1 MLVIGLPMSKKPKNM
16 RSFYFKLIAIFSGI
30 MILFGVLVAYT
41 SIRASSRIIQESIQK
56 TNKDLAMRLVAE
68 VQPIVEDA
76 FDEEAIRQKLHELS
90 GANPQFDFYLLGRQG
105 MIKNYVQ
112 GATNGQEPET
122 AMVNVKPL
130 DDFID
135 GEPLPILGMDPL
147 NPGRLK
153 PFSAANIT
161 IMGEENCYIYVVLEG
176 NEFTQTADMIR
187 DSYILRG
194 SLIFIGIILLLSL
207 AIGFFIFRKLTRR
220 LEVMK
225 KTVKDFERGELNKRI
240 PLKSNDEI
248 TDLSRCFNN
257 MADTV
262 VESMNEIKKSDM
274 LRRELVA
281 NVSHDLRN
289 PLSSI
294 QGYLETIQMK
304 GDDLSKEELKSYFDT
319 VLSNTKKLNRMINDL
334 FDLSKLDAENVTPK
348 LEYISMAEL
357 VQDLVQQFKPI
368 ADQKNITI
376 RTIYPENPHKKI
388 HVDIGLLDRALSNL
402 IDNAI
407 RHTPK
412 DGTVT
417 IQISKEGSDISL
429 EISDSGRGIPDSD
442 IPHVFDRFYQV
453 DKSRS
458 NSSGA
463 GLGLSIAKKILELHG
478 ANITVQSLMNQGTTF
493 KITMPVM

>member
-1 MLVIGLPMSKKPKNM
+1 MGTVLPIWKRQKAM

-30 MILFGVLVAYT
+30 MILFGGLVAYT

-56 TNKDLAMRLVAE
+56 TNKDLATRLVTE
-68 VQPIVEDA
+68 FQPIVDYEFDA
-76 FDEEAIRQKLHELS
+76 TAIEKKLNELS
-90 GANPQFDFYLLGRQG
+90 GANPQFDFYLLSRQG
-105 MIKNYVQ
+105 MIKNFIQ
-112 GATNGQEPET
+112 GETNGQKPVVK
-122 AMVNVKPL
+122 MVDVKPL
-130 DDFID
+130 DDFIV
-135 GEPLPILGMDPL
+135 GKPLPILGMDPL
-147 NPGRLK
+147 NPNRLK

-176 NEFTQTADMIR
+176 NEFTQTADMLR
-187 DSYILRG
+187 NSYILRG
-194 SLIFIGIILLLSL
+194 TLIFIGIILLASL
-207 AIGFFIFRKLTRR
+207 IIGFLVFRMLTHR

-225 KTVKDFERGELNKRI
+225 NTVKDFERGELNKRI

-262 VESMNEIKKSDM
+262 VESMNEIKKADK

-294 QGYLETIQMK
+294 QGYLETIQLK
-304 GDDLSKEELKSYFDT
+304 GDGISKQELQSYLNT
-319 VLSNTKKLNRMINDL
+319 VLGNTQKLNRMINDL
-334 FDLSKLDAENVTPK
+334 FELSKLDAENVTPA
-348 LEYISMAEL
+348 LEHISMAEL

-368 ADQKNITI
+368 AEQKNIRIETVF
-376 RTIYPENPHKKI
+376 PENPHAK
-388 HVDIGLLDRALSNL
+388 VYADIGLLDRALSNL

-412 DGTVT
+412 GGTVT
-417 IQISKEGSDISL
+417 IRTVQDGRYINL
-429 EISDSGRGIPDSD
+429 EISDSGKGIPESD
-442 IPHVFDRFYQV
+442 LPHVFDRFYQV

-458 NSSGA
+458 NSTGA
-463 GLGLSIAKKILELHG
+463 GLGLSITQKILELHG
-478 ANITVQSLMNQGTTF
+478 AAISVQSFLNRGTTF
-493 KITMPVM
+493 KISIPT

>member
-1 MLVIGLPMSKKPKNM
+1 M

-30 MILFGVLVAYT
+30 IILFGGLVAYT

-56 TNKDLAMRLVAE
+56 TNKGLAMRLVAE
-68 VQPIVEDA
+68 FQPIVDEA
-76 FDEEAIRQKLHELS
+76 FDEAAIKEKLHELS
-90 GANPQFDFYLLGRQG
+90 GANPQFDFYLLSRQG
-105 MIKNYVQ
+105 MIKNYIEGRTTGQQPEVQ
-112 GATNGQEPET
+112 
-122 AMVNVKPL
+122 MVDVKPL
-130 DDFID
+130 NDFIA

-147 NPGRLK
+147 YPDRLK

-161 IMGEENCYIYVVLEG
+161 IMGQEGCYIYVVLEG
-176 NEFTQTADMIR
+176 NEFTQTAEMIR
-187 DSYILRG
+187 NSYILRG
-194 SLIFIGIILLLSL
+194 TLIFIGFILIVSL
-207 AIGFFIFRKLTRR
+207 AIGFFIFRMLTRR

-225 KTVKDFERGELNKRI
+225 KTVQDFERGELSKRI

-262 VESMNEIKKSDM
+262 VESMNEIKKSDK

-294 QGYLETIQMK
+294 QGYLETIQLK
-304 GDDLSKEELKSYFDT
+304 GDDLPKEELKNYLDT
-319 VLSNTKKLNRMINDL
+319 VLNNTKKLNRMINDL
-334 FDLSKLDAENVTPK
+334 FDLSKLDAENVTPS

-357 VQDLVQQFKPI
+357 VQDLAQQFEPI
-368 ADQKNITI
+368 AHQKNISI
-376 RTIYPENPHKKI
+376 ETIYPDNPHAKI
-388 HVDIGLLDRALSNL
+388 YADIGLLDRALSNL

-407 RHTPK
+407 RHTPEG
-412 DGTVT
+412 GTVT
-417 IQISKEGSDISL
+417 IRTIQDGKDIRL
-429 EISDSGRGIPDSD
+429 EISDSGKGIPETE
-442 IPHVFDRFYQV
+442 IPHIFDRFYQV

-463 GLGLSIAKKILELHG
+463 GLGLSIAQKILELHG
-478 ANITVQSLMNQGTTF
+478 AKITVQSLVNKGTTF
-493 KITMPVM
+493 SISIPS

>member
-1 MLVIGLPMSKKPKNM
+1 M

-30 MILFGVLVAYT
+30 MILFGAVVAYT

-56 TNKDLAMRLVAE
+56 TNRDLAMRLVAE
-68 VQPIVEDA
+68 FQPIVDEE
-76 FDEEAIRQKLHELS
+76 FDENAIEQKLHELS
-90 GANPQFDFYLLGRQG
+90 GANPQFDFYLLSRQG
-105 MIKNYVQ
+105 MIKNYIQ
-112 GATNGQEPET
+112 GATKGKEP
-122 AMVNVKPL
+122 AIKMVDVKPL

-135 GEPLPILGMDPL
+135 GKPLPILGMDPL
-147 NPGRLK
+147 NPDRPK

-161 IMGEENCYIYVVLEG
+161 IMGEEDCYIYVVLEG
-176 NEFTQTADMIR
+176 NEFSQTADMIR

-194 SLIFIGIILLLSL
+194 SLIFIGVILLISL
-207 AIGFFIFRKLTRR
+207 IIGFFIFRMLTHR
-220 LEVMK
+220 LDVMK

-240 PLKSNDEI
+240 PIKSNDEI
-248 TDLSRCFNN
+248 TDLSRCFNT

-262 VESMNEIKKSDM
+262 VESMNEIKKADK

-294 QGYLETIQMK
+294 QGYLETIQLK
-304 GDDLSKEELKSYFDT
+304 EGDLSREELRSYIGT
-319 VLSNTKKLNRMINDL
+319 VLSNTQKLNRMINDL
-334 FDLSKLDAENVTPK
+334 FELSKLDAENVTPT
-348 LEYISMAEL
+348 LEHISIAEL

-368 ADQKNITI
+368 AEQKNVTI
-376 RTIYPENPHKKI
+376 KTVYPDNPHTKI
-388 HVDIGLLDRALSNL
+388 YADIGLLDRALSNL

-407 RHTPK
+407 RHTPYG
-412 DGTVT
+412 GTVT
-417 IQISKEGSDISL
+417 IRTTQNGKDVDL
-429 EISDSGRGIPDSD
+429 EISDSGKGIPESD

-463 GLGLSIAKKILELHG
+463 GLGLSITQKILELHG
-478 ANITVQSLMNQGTTF
+478 AKISVQSLLNKGTTF
-493 KITMPVM
+493 KISIPS

>member
-1 MLVIGLPMSKKPKNM
+1 MGIVLLIWKRQKTM

-41 SIRASSRIIQESIQK
+41 SIDASSRIIQESIQK
-56 TNKDLAMRLVAE
+56 TNKDLAMRLVTE
-68 VQPIVEDA
+68 FQPIVDDEFDA
-76 FDEEAIRQKLHELS
+76 NAIEQKLNELS
-90 GANPQFDFYLLGRQG
+90 GANPQFDFYLLSRQG
-105 MIKNYVQ
+105 MIKNFIQ
-112 GATNGQEPET
+112 GETNGQKPVVK
-122 AMVNVKPL
+122 MVDVKPL

-147 NPGRLK
+147 NPNRLK
-153 PFSAANIT
+153 PFSTANIT

-176 NEFTQTADMIR
+176 NEFTQTADMLR
-187 DSYILRG
+187 NSYILRG
-194 SLIFIGIILLLSL
+194 TLIFIGIILLVSL
-207 AIGFFIFRKLTRR
+207 IIGFLVFRMLTHR

-262 VESMNEIKKSDM
+262 VESMNEIKKADR

-294 QGYLETIQMK
+294 QGYLETIQLK
-304 GDDLSKEELKSYFDT
+304 GDNLSKDELQNYLNT
-319 VLSNTKKLNRMINDL
+319 VLGNTQKLNRMINDL
-334 FDLSKLDAENVTPK
+334 FELSKLDAENVTPT
-348 LEYISMAEL
+348 LEHVSMAEL

-368 ADQKNITI
+368 AEQKNISINTI
-376 RTIYPENPHKKI
+376 FPENPHAKI
-388 HVDIGLLDRALSNL
+388 YADIGLLDRALSNL

-412 DGTVT
+412 EGTVT
-417 IQISKEGSDISL
+417 IRTIQNGRDISL
-429 EISDSGRGIPDSD
+429 EISDSGKGIPESD

-458 NSSGA
+458 NSTGA
-463 GLGLSIAKKILELHG
+463 GLGLSIAQKILELHG
-478 ANITVQSLMNQGTTF
+478 ATISVQSFLNRGTTF
-493 KITMPVM
+493 KISIPS

>member
-1 MLVIGLPMSKKPKNM
+1 
-16 RSFYFKLIAIFSGI
+16 
-30 MILFGVLVAYT
+30 
-41 SIRASSRIIQESIQK
+41 
-56 TNKDLAMRLVAE
+56 MRLVAE
-68 VQPIVEDA
+68 FQPIVDDA
-76 FDEEAIRQKLHELS
+76 FDEEAIEEKLHELS
-90 GANPQFDFYLLGRQG
+90 GNNPQFDFYLLSRQG
-105 MIKNYVQ
+105 MIKNYIQ
-112 GATNGQEPET
+112 GDSNDQEPSIQI
-122 AMVNVKPL
+122 VDVKPL
-130 DDFID
+130 DQFIAD
-135 GEPLPILGMDPL
+135 QPLPILGMDPL
-147 NPGRLK
+147 NPDRLK

-161 IMGEENCYIYVVLEG
+161 IMGEEGCYIYVVLEG

-194 SLIFIGIILLLSL
+194 SLIFIGFILLVGL
-207 AIGFFIFRKLTRR
+207 AIGFFIFRMLTRR

-225 KTVKDFERGELNKRI
+225 KTVQEFERGELNKRI

-262 VESMNEIKKSDM
+262 VESMNEIKKSDN

-294 QGYLETIQMK
+294 QGYLETIQLK
-304 GDDLSKEELKSYFDT
+304 GTELSKEELQSYLDT

-334 FDLSKLDAENVTPK
+334 FDLSKLDAENVTPT
-348 LEYISMAEL
+348 LEHISMAEL

-376 RTIYPENPHKKI
+376 ETIYPENPHAKI
-388 HVDIGLLDRALSNL
+388 YADIGLLDRALSNL

-407 RHTPK
+407 RHTPEG
-412 DGTVT
+412 GTVT
-417 IQISKEGSDISL
+417 IRTLQDGKDINL
-429 EISDSGRGIPDSD
+429 EISDSGSGIPESD

-463 GLGLSIAKKILELHG
+463 GLGLSIAQKILELHG
-478 ANITVQSLMNQGTTF
+478 AKITVQSLMDQGTTF
-493 KITMPVM
+493 KISMPS